1 MKKIL
6 VLFIG
11 LIGTFSFGQ
20 VKVLF
25 DATKAEM
32 AGNADWVIDADTH
45 NIGFSNRLLN
55 YSGTESNPQRYP
67 TPDQSLITSS
77 TSESYWTGG
86 ISAWGIEAV
95 KAGAMVETLPIGG
108 RISYGDTSNEQ
119 DLSNYDI
126 YVIVEPNWL
135 FTDEE
140 KKAIYDFVYNGG
152 GLFLISDHEQ
162 SDRDGDGYD
171 SVDVWDDFL
180 DNGPLGYNPFGVHV
194 NNENFTESSED
205 IADLPGNPIL
215 YGKYGEVTRIEFYA
229 GTTFSV
235 DYTENQDAT
244 ALVFR
249 DNNYFYDFT
258 QVMIA
263 SSVYGTGKV
272 LFVGDSSIV
281 DDGTG
286 DSGDT
291 LYDGWIEDA
300 NGNHRILI
308 MNAMVWMRET
318 LDTPTIQKALFHIF
332 TNGDILFIENLI
344 TTNRFYDLTIYDLSG
359 RSLKTYKLQGI
370 NNMKVPLNLP
380 ASVYIYVLS
389 DGKNELQKGKIILE

>member
-11 LIGTFSFGQ
+11 LMGTFSFGQ

-45 NIGFSNRLLN
+45 NIGFSNGLLN

-95 KAGAMVETLPIGG
+95 KAGAMVETLPVGG

-194 NNENFTESSED
+194 NYENFTESSED

-249 DNNYFYDFT
+249 DNNYSYDFA

-318 LDTPTIQKALFHIF
+318 LDTPPIQKAFFRIF
-332 TNGDILFIENLI
+332 TSAGNLCIENL
-344 TTNRFYDLTIYDLSG
+344 TTSNRTYDLSIYDLSG
-359 RSLKTYKLQGI
+359 RSLKTFKLKGT
-370 NNMKVPLNLP
+370 NNFKVPLKLP
-380 ASVYIYVLS
+380 ASTYLYVLS
-389 DGKNELQKGKIILE
+389 NGKNVLQKGKIILE